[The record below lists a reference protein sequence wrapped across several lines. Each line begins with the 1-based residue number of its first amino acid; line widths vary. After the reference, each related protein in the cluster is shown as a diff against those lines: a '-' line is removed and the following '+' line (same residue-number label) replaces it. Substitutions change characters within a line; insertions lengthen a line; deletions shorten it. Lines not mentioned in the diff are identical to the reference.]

1 MTNQYKD
8 LNRAYIARRA
18 MFWRIRD
25 SYLSASLEREA
36 ILESSPPPPDG
47 QPGGGSRGDPTL
59 DKAAR
64 LAELDRFVVGVD
76 AARAEIPEE
85 YREAVWRHVL
95 YGTRWPFIAARST
108 WERQERRFLANCC
121 ARVNR

>member
-1 MTNQYKD
+1 MGNQYND
-8 LNRAYIARRA
+8 WNRAYIARRA

-25 SYLSASLEREA
+25 SYLDAKAEREA

-47 QPGGGSRGDPTL
+47 QPGGGGRGDPTS

-76 AARAEIPEE
+76 GALETVPQE
-85 YREAVWRHVL
+85 YRKGVWHHVL
-95 YGTRWPFIAARST
+95 YGKRWPHIAARST
-108 WERQERRFLANCC
+108 WERQERRFLAQCC

>member
-1 MTNQYKD
+1 MANQYMD
-8 LNRAYIARRA
+8 MNRAYIARRA

-25 SYLSASLEREA
+25 SYLDAKREREA

-47 QPGGGSRGDPTL
+47 QPGGGGRGDPTS

-76 AARAEIPEE
+76 AARENIPEE
-85 YREAVWRHVL
+85 YRKAVWRHVL
-95 YGTRWPFIAARST
+95 YGARFPYIAARST
-108 WERQERRFLANCC
+108 WERQERRFLAECC